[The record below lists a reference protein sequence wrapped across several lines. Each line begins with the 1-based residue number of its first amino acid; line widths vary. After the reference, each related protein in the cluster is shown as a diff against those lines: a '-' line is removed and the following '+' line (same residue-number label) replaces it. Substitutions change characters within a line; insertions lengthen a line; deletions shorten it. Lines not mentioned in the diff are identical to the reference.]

1 MTIASRILV
10 FPANAESITGN
21 SDCNLHWDA
30 HDDGCGNAVPQPV
43 TLAERMIHDL
53 RRGA

>member
-21 SDCNLHWDA
+21 SDCNLHRDA
-30 HDDGCGNAVPQPV
+30 HGDGCGNTVPRPA
-43 TLAERMIHDL
+43 THAERLINDL
-53 RRGA
+53 MNA